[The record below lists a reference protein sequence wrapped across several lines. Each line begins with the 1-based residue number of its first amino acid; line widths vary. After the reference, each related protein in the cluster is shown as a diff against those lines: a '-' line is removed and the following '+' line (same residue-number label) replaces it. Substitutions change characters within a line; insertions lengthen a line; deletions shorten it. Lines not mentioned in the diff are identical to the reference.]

1 MPVNAP
7 GSSLLRWAA
16 IIIALAALVPIVAMT
31 LAVAAVA
38 WIPIAGALVI
48 LAVVLAVRSKRE
60 A

>member
-1 MPVNAP
+1 MPVNAS